1 MRRVALY
8 LLASLAYTTV
18 ATARNFTLQKEIKGE
33 DFFSEFYWWN
43 YDDPTGGYV
52 DYVSETEARSS
63 NLSYVNAR
71 GDFVMQV
78 DNTSTLV
85 VGDQGRKSVR
95 IHSNDLVGDGILI
108 AKINWMPQGCG

>member
-1 MRRVALY
+1 MKGATLY
-8 LLASLAYTTV
+8 TLAFLACTTV
-18 ATARNFTLQKEIKGE
+18 ATARNFTLHKEIKGE

-52 DYVSETEARSS
+52 DYVSKSEARSS
-63 NLSYVNAR
+63 NLSYVNAK
-71 GDFVMQV
+71 GDFVLQV
-78 DNTSTLV
+78 DNTSTLA

-95 IHSNDLVGDGILI
+95 IHSNDLIGDGVLI